1 MRQIDYQQQQ
11 ILQINLQDMC
21 EDLNPSCNYKHCR
34 SFFQISF
41 QEMKWNKSH
50 LSFLPTLF
58 NIEDDVVY
66 LGKKQQIKRRAYKLL
81 DQYLFY
87 KNKNEKIVWINYENA
102 IIELIT
108 NPELGMGIRLT
119 KCFDKI
125 EFFGNANN
133 WYKFMKRFAV
143 QYNFS
148 NYYIIN
154 TKLNKIKF
162 GEIFKGKNKLDGQE
176 YIIKIYQK
184 SLIIDDEDRQQFLK
198 EISVIRQ
205 LKTDLTLKFYDLFEN
220 QDQIYVI
227 IENLPSHT
235 LLDYVLKNPF
245 FSEDK
250 AAKVIFRIIKIIA
263 YLHSKKIMHRDIKL
277 ENFIFRQLDNLDSL
291 CLIDFKLAEFYDDEG
306 HYQFKRCG
314 TVGYVAP
321 EVLADKNYDLKVD
334 IYSVGILLFILFT
347 GKEPFDGNYQEKLIQ
362 NLIGFIDFHNLRV
375 SNLASD
381 FLKGL
386 LRLDPQERLS
396 SHQALNHKWFQR
408 EKLIGALKQQIK
420 STLQN
425 LNKSYKVKASFK
437 KSFPI
442 LPTNSI
448 PHLQDPISFRMKTLP
463 NPQSYERVHLPVIQR
478 RTTHQIPSN
487 SILYG
492 RIK

>member
-1 MRQIDYQQQQ
+1 
-11 ILQINLQDMC
+11 MC

-50 LSFLPTLF
+50 LPFLPTIF
-58 NIEDDVVY
+58 NIEDDVVCID
-66 LGKKQQIKRRAYKLL
+66 KKQQLKRRTYKLL

-87 KNKNEKIVWINYENA
+87 KSKNEKIVWINYENA
-102 IIELIT
+102 IIELIS
-108 NPELGMGIRLT
+108 NSELGVGIRLT
-119 KCFDKI
+119 KCFDRV
-125 EFFGNANN
+125 EFFGNANY

-143 QYNFS
+143 QYDFLH
-148 NYYIIN
+148 YYTPIS
-154 TKLNKIKF
+154 KLNKIKF
-162 GEIFKGKNKLDGQE
+162 GESYKGKNKVDGAE
-176 YIIKIYQK
+176 CIIKIYQK
-184 SLIIDDEDRQQFLK
+184 SLIIDDEDRQQFFK

-205 LKTDLTLKFYDLFEN
+205 LKTDLTMKFYDLFEN

-227 IENLPSHT
+227 VENLPSYT
-235 LLDYVLKNPF
+235 LSEYVSKNPL
-245 FSEDK
+245 FSEEK
-250 AAKVIFRIIKIIA
+250 AAKAIFRIIKIVA

-277 ENFIFRQLDNLDSL
+277 DNFIFRQLDNLDSL
-291 CLIDFKLAEFYDDEG
+291 CLTDFKLAEFYDDEG
-306 HYQFKRCG
+306 HYQFTRCG

-334 IYSVGILLFILFT
+334 VYSVGILLFILFA
-347 GKEPFDGNYQEKLIQ
+347 GKEPFDGNYQDKVIQ
-362 NLIGFIDFHNLRV
+362 NLIGVIDFQAIRV
-375 SNLASD
+375 SNLALE

-386 LRLDPQERLS
+386 LKLDPQERLS

-425 LNKSYKVKASFK
+425 LNKPHKVKASLK

-448 PHLQDPISFRMKTLP
+448 PQLQSPSSFRIKTLP
-463 NPQSYERVHLPVIQR
+463 NPQSQEKVHLPVIYR